1 MYYNNFRR
9 IQQLRHFDPFR
20 PSFALAGSL
29 PNSGNLPKEDKVGD
43 ALKSNVDF
51 YSSNEKGR
59 TARMVSFAK
68 KNKELA
74 KIEAAK
80 KAKIMAEQKAEEA
93 RNKKPLQKASKKQ
106 IAAMKKKWK

>member
-1 MYYNNFRR
+1 MNRLFHCYRR
-9 IQQLRHFDPFR
+9 IQQFRHFDPFR
-20 PSFALAGSL
+20 PSFALAGSV
-29 PNSGNLPKEDKVGD
+29 PKENKVED

-74 KIEAAK
+74 KIEAARK
-80 KAKIMAEQKAEEA
+80 NAEMAAKKAEEA